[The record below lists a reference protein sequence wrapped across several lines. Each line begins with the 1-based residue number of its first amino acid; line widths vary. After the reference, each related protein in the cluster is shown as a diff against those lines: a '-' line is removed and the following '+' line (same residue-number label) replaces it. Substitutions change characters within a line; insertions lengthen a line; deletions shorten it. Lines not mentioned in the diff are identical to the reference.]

1 MDERAKTLSETAQ
14 LDAELFELRKVLRN
28 FPRRLEEAGKQ
39 LVAEEKLLAEVETPW
54 NDLEYQVSEKEATIQ
69 VALDTI
75 TKFEEHIKRVT
86 TQKEYMAAKKQV
98 EEARRLNRQLQD
110 EILEAGVKQEELA
123 PKLKEVREHHGNV
136 LEAYQEEESRI
147 AKEKEEVARQMTD
160 REAQVQSR
168 LSGLDADF
176 LIYYQRLVKGG
187 KLPAIV
193 PATTGTCGGCNMA
206 IPPQYF
212 NLMIAN
218 PMQVHTCSSCNR
230 IVFYQ
235 PAEEEQAEDS
245 APAEASAAEAATG
258 T

>member
-123 PKLKEVREHHGNV
+123 PKLKEVRE
-136 LEAYQEEESRI
+136 
-147 AKEKEEVARQMTD
+147 
-160 REAQVQSR
+160 
-168 LSGLDADF
+168 
-176 LIYYQRLVKGG
+176 
-187 KLPAIV
+187 
-193 PATTGTCGGCNMA
+193 
-206 IPPQYF
+206 
-212 NLMIAN
+212 
-218 PMQVHTCSSCNR
+218 
-230 IVFYQ
+230 
-235 PAEEEQAEDS
+235 
-245 APAEASAAEAATG
+245 
-258 T
+258 